1 MQRELPEV
9 SKESLNLA
17 RGLIE
22 FVTPVVGVNG
32 PNGTFSP
39 PTLAQLV
46 AEFPEGEIYCHFTE
60 VDLESCEAITVVAR
74 DDQDRQ
80 LAILAAA
87 LGLRDNILNH

>member
-22 FVTPVVGVNG
+22 FVTPVVGVN
-32 PNGTFSP
+32 PVFSP
-39 PTLAQLV
+39 PSCEQLT
-46 AEFPEGEIYCHFTE
+46 AEFPQGKIYRHFTN
-60 VDLESCEAITVVAR
+60 VDPENCEKVAVVAR
-74 DDQDRQ
+74 DEQERR